1 MPNAR
6 IPHLLRIVDDVLR
19 LLFYSVLLRYRNKV
33 VKQTRSHILLGIFSE
48 RVLMRKIQ
56 RWMRGDGP
64 KLRREGGFLLLLCD
78 LDLYSCV
85 IINDRLGH
93 FFREIYLNEWRVV
106 VDMLIRLFLLRSLLQ
121 IIHVD
126 FPPIHWNRLSEDDWD
141 RAFIALML
149 TMTSISNHLSFGR
162 TVHSIFK
169 GLTDQ
174 LRQST
179 PEILSDKSFL

>member
-1 MPNAR
+1 
-6 IPHLLRIVDDVLR
+6 
-19 LLFYSVLLRYRNKV
+19 
-33 VKQTRSHILLGIFSE
+33 
-48 RVLMRKIQ
+48 
-56 RWMRGDGP
+56 
-64 KLRREGGFLLLLCD
+64 
-78 LDLYSCV
+78 
-85 IINDRLGH
+85 
-93 FFREIYLNEWRVV
+93 
-106 VDMLIRLFLLRSLLQ
+106 MLIRLFLLRSLLQ